1 MQKIRSSKG
10 LHSPQNIFIFEMR
23 LFKIQKF
30 SVVQYGANWRTFKSN
45 LEKSEKKSTTKT
57 FLSFLAPRLKNSLY
71 FRKWDFLALRL
82 KKFLYFLKKVF
93 SYISG
98 NGTFLKNF
106 LYFRKKLPSSRNKK
120 KKGSENFFYIFSKKV
135 CLIFWETKLSYI
147 LLKRVLCLSEKE
159 SFISKKLNKIF
170 LYS

>member
-10 LHSPQNIFIFEMR
+10 LHSPQKTFIFEMR
-23 LFKIQKF
+23 LLKIQKF

-82 KKFLYFLKKVF
+82 KKFLYFLKRVF

-98 NGTFLKNF
+98 NRTFLKNF
-106 LYFRKKLPSSRNKK
+106 LNFRKKLPSSKNKIK
-120 KKGSENFFYIFSKKV
+120 KNALKTFLYFFEKS
-135 CLIFWETKLSYI
+135 LSYI
-147 LLKRVLCLSEKE
+147 LGNET
-159 SFISKKLNKIF
+159 F
-170 LYS
+170 LYSLKKSSLSFGKGTLYLKKT

>member
-57 FLSFLAPRLKNSLY
+57 FLSFVAPRLKNSLY

-120 KKGSENFFYIFSKKV
+120 KKALKTFFIFFRKKFVLYFGKRNFLIFS
-135 CLIFWETKLSYI
+135 
-147 LLKRVLCLSEKE
+147 
-159 SFISKKLNKIF
+159 
-170 LYS
+170 